1 MFFDLLLFDL
11 DDTLIRSADLEPF
24 RGVENTGRVPASYV
38 NDLRT
43 QARSRGDRI
52 IYSGEFLAGLR
63 RSHPQ
68 LRFAVFTCSP
78 RVYASTLLDLFYP
91 DFPWDAVVA
100 YEDVAR
106 TKPHPD
112 GVISAMR
119 ATGIEQPWKVVLVG
133 DGVNDVT
140 SAYRAGCWAFLDTT
154 TWPAHRSQTHWR
166 TLKMMPDA
174 VFRRPNG
181 LARALEHPQ
190 QGMPLFERLIHGD
203 RRVESPEGRIERINH
218 FPPCD
223 APENG
228 IHLPIDV
235 MGRLFSDYGD
245 LDARRSWS
253 AGTHSVLEHKDANEF
268 PEAWVRA
275 VRMYLERQPEV
286 VSNQPAILTVIPAKP
301 GRTPRL
307 ERLLTQIQRSHR
319 EIPIRGATRLA
330 FQGVLQYRDG
340 AQSHH
345 GNHLGKSERFNN
357 VRENLFVHPESN
369 VRGKHVFVI
378 DDVATTGASLYFAD
392 WYLSEAG
399 AASVRC
405 MALTKAISM

>member
-11 DDTLIRSADLEPF
+11 DDTLIRTADLEPF
-24 RGVENTGRVPASYV
+24 RGVENTGRVPTGYV
-38 NDLRT
+38 NDLRER
-43 QARSRGDRI
+43 ASSRGDRI

-63 RSHPQ
+63 KAHPQ
-68 LRFAVFTCSP
+68 LRFAVFTRSP
-78 RVYASTLLDLFYP
+78 RAYASTLLDLFYP
-91 DFPWDAVVA
+91 DFPWDVVVA

-112 GVISAMR
+112 GVLSAMR
-119 ATGIEQPWKVVLVG
+119 ATGVELPCKAVLVG
-133 DGVNDVT
+133 DGENDVK

-154 TWPAHRSQTHWR
+154 TWPAHRSQTHWW
-166 TLKMMPDA
+166 TLNMMPDA
-174 VFRRPNG
+174 VFRGPNG
-181 LARALEHPQ
+181 LVRALEHPQ
-190 QGMPLFERLIHGD
+190 QAMPLFERLIHGD
-203 RRVESPEGRIERINH
+203 KRVESPDGRIERINH
-218 FPPCD
+218 FPPRD

-228 IHLPIDV
+228 IHVSIDV

-253 AGTHSVLEHKDANEF
+253 AATNSVLEHKDANEF

-286 VSNQPAILTVIPAKP
+286 VANQPSLLTVIPAKP
-301 GRTPRL
+301 DRTPRL

-319 EIPIRGATRLA
+319 ENPIRGATRLE
-330 FQGVLQYRDG
+330 FDTVLRYRDG
-340 AQSHH
+340 AKSHH
-345 GNHLGKSERFNN
+345 RNHLGQNERFNN
-357 VRENLFVHPESN
+357 VRENLFVHPKAH
-369 VRGKHVFVI
+369 VRGKFVFVI

-405 MALTKAISM
+405 MALTKAISP